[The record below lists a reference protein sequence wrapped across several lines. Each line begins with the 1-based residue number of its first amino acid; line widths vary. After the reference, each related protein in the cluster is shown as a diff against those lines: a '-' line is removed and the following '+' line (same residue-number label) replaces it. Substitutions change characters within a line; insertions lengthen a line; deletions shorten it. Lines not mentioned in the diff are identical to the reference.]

1 MDGSIATML
10 FIAAV
15 LIGGGVLFAIVSLS
29 RRGSVLNVEKYRSR
43 WIEIEGQLD
52 RNNPQTFS
60 LCILHA
66 DSLLDKA
73 LRERGISGKT
83 MGERM
88 RQMQGKWTNGN
99 GVWAAHKIRNRIA
112 HEPETI
118 NLDYE
123 RTKQALIAF
132 KQALKDVGAI

>member
-1 MDGSIATML
+1 MDGSITTML

>member
-1 MDGSIATML
+1 MDGSITTML

-123 RTKQALIAF
+123 RTKQALISF